1 MTGIVYNTII
11 LTEINNKFKFATGG
25 ALLCNTQDK
34 NENIIIYL
42 EDLNVLL

>member
-11 LTEINNKFKFATGG
+11 LTEINKKVKFATGG
-25 ALLCNTQDK
+25 ALLCNPRDK

-42 EDLNVLL
+42 EDLNVLV